1 MPDLSPF
8 APYLHRWS
16 LTPDGAPIHTHSS
29 DLLPV
34 RWPGGDLQGGHWP
47 EQPAM
52 LKVARSAEEITGNR
66 LMVWLAGDGA
76 AQVYAHD
83 GAALVLE
90 RLQET
95 PSLAQLAQ
103 ARQDD
108 EATRILCRV
117 VAHLHRPRAEPPP
130 KLPTLRQWFRS
141 LEQAATQHELF
152 EAAWAIARELLE
164 TPQDVRAL
172 HGDIHHGNV
181 LQKKRGHSE
190 RGWLAID
197 PKGIYGE
204 RGYDYANLF
213 YNPSLKWALTPGW
226 LARQSALVAEWAAL
240 ERPRLLRWII
250 AYGGL
255 SAAWWLEDGK
265 QDEVRVNF
273 EVVRLALS
281 ELAHFTS

>member
-8 APYLHRWS
+8 APYLHRWT
-16 LTPDGAPIHTHSS
+16 LTPDGAPIRTHSS

-34 RWPGGDLQGGHWP
+34 RWQ

-52 LKVARSAEEITGNR
+52 LKVPRSAEEITGNR

-76 AQVYAHD
+76 ARVHAHD

-90 RLQET
+90 RLEET

-103 ARQDD
+103 SGQDD
-108 EATRILCRV
+108 EATRILCQ
-117 VAHLHRPRAEPPP
+117 VAAQLHRPRAEPPP
-130 KLPTLRQWFRS
+130 ELPTLRQWFRS
-141 LEQAATQHELF
+141 LEHAATQHDLF
-152 EAAWAIARELLE
+152 ERAWAIASELLE
-164 TPQDVRAL
+164 TPQDACAL

-181 LQKKRGHSE
+181 LYEKGGHGQRE
-190 RGWLAID
+190 WLAID

-213 YNPSLKWALTPGW
+213 YNPSLKWALTPGR
-226 LARQSALVAEWAAL
+226 LARQSALVAELAGL
-240 ERPRLLRWII
+240 ERERLLRWII

-265 QDEVRVNF
+265 QDVAQTNF
-273 EVVRLALS
+273 AVVCLALA
-281 ELAHFTS
+281 ELSAVGPADDFRV